1 MRSIEKI
8 NMGNDFF
15 TGGYNKKEQKNNEIL
30 SIEAPVTRMRK
41 AGNKIATWLVNN
53 HAGLLSIVLLGFA
66 ILVMLTDNLNLKGV
80 FWQKVVSPETLL
92 LATCSY
98 LLYLNSYTI
107 GHNVAGKTEFCVNVD
122 NAYTVEV
129 GNIRA
134 KRIEWMLE
142 LFCVDYRKKELEYTK
157 TDILICAGF
166 SEKQVKQIIAGE
178 FIVKDDHAL
187 TKEQVKALAK
197 ANALKPIKLNKNM
210 LVNARNE
217 HIDRSPIRSAG
228 AIEAEKYRAF
238 ITKLLTIIISFT
250 FVVSLSISLIQDF
263 GAEAILSALFQLALM
278 LISLFGG
285 MSLGFRIKTKYTERL
300 QDVIGVLYEFNEW
313 LERRKTTEKA
323 ETTAQNEG

>member
-1 MRSIEKI
+1 
-8 NMGNDFF
+8 MGNDFF
-15 TGGYNKKEQKNNEIL
+15 TGGTHNKEQKNNEIL
-30 SIEAPVTRMRK
+30 TIEAPVTKMRK

-53 HAGLLSIVLLGFA
+53 HAGLLSIVLISFA
-66 ILVMLTDNLNLKGV
+66 VLVMLTDNLNLEGI
-80 FWQKVVSPETLL
+80 FWQEVVSPETLL

-107 GHNVAGKTEFCVNVD
+107 GHNVAGKTDFSVNVD
-122 NAYTVEV
+122 NAYTDAV

-142 LFCVDYRKKELEYTK
+142 LFCADYRKQELQYTK

-178 FIVKDDHAL
+178 FTVQDKNTL
-187 TKEQVKALAK
+187 TKEQIKALAK

-217 HIDRSPIRSAG
+217 HIERSPIRSAG

-238 ITKLLTIIISFT
+238 ITKLITIIISFT
-250 FVVSLSISLIQDF
+250 FVVSLSISLVQDF
-263 GAEAILSALFQLALM
+263 SAEAILSALFQLALM

-285 MSLGFRIKTKYTERL
+285 ISLGYKIKIKYTERL
-300 QDVIGVLYEFNEW
+300 QDVIGVLYDFWEW
-313 LERRKTTEKA
+313 LDRKNSKEPTEEQA
-323 ETTAQNEG
+323 